1 MTFDIRRAA
10 RVRGKLLL
18 GTALVSTLGMATG
31 AYAAAAAAESGNQL
45 AEVVVTAQKREQ
57 SLQDVPIAVTALTSE
72 TLQTNRITSVSD
84 LSGMAPGVMVRTAAG
99 GSRLPSFSI
108 RGAISYGVVAGSDKQ
123 VSLYLD
129 GVYLASARGT
139 IFELPDVTQI
149 ELLRGPQGTLFGR
162 NATAGA
168 VSITTRDPTGQLG
181 FKQQVTVGN
190 YDQLRVR
197 TSVNLPEMGPFS
209 AYATVVHNY
218 KRGDIKNANAG
229 VVWDRSASPGKG
241 RDVSPKYLGT
251 LKNDAF
257 FGALKFEP
265 NDSFKTVYKF
275 DYDKERNTPEG
286 TGFIGINPNVPGIG
300 QIAAPF
306 AQALIASQPFT
317 VYSAP
322 SGKRPKIVNNGW
334 AIPSTQSTYGH
345 SLTSTFRVNDSLTF
359 KNIAAYRHGFLFT
372 TSPIDGLS
380 SLILTQQALPLGAG
394 LGFRQANVGQ
404 PVNLVV
410 TASEVLSRQW
420 SDELQANYDSKLVTI
435 TAGLVGFHSND
446 RAGLLGIGAS
456 PSLAVVTNGVVLGR
470 QGVSYNRATS
480 LAAYSQVEVHA
491 TSQIDIVG
499 GVRITKDK
507 KDGEFVYNPA
517 AAPTTLATIP
527 FTYRKTKPNFLVG
540 VNYKPDEHLLFY
552 GKYSTAFVSGGS
564 VAQID
569 FLPETVESF
578 EGGFKGDFLENR
590 LRTNL
595 AVYHA
600 TYKHFQTA
608 QSAANFPALPN
619 SAVAGTIIIDQGG
632 PVKAK
637 GFEFEA
643 TALPMHGVTV
653 GGSLGYMD
661 TKFTSVNPV
670 LVAFNLGAYAPA
682 LRSKWTGGLWG
693 QYDSD
698 PLFGDATLRVRMD
711 GTYHS
716 KFNLTQNPTVVIPQ
730 FAGIDHVSASWNVNG
745 RIALRDIGVASG
757 KAEVA
762 IWVKNLTQNKEAT
775 FSGRYLQVF
784 GAANYVPARTFGLD
798 LTYEY

>member
-1 MTFDIRRAA
+1 MTFNSRRTA

-18 GTALVSTLGMATG
+18 GTALVSTLGIATG
-31 AYAAAAAAESGNQL
+31 AYAAAAAESNNQL

-72 TLQTNRITSVSD
+72 ALQTNRITSVSD

-181 FKQQVTVGN
+181 FKQQITVGN
-190 YDQLRVR
+190 YDQFRTR

-209 AYATVVHNY
+209 AYATVVHSY
-218 KRGDIKNANAG
+218 KRGDIKNASAG
-229 VVWDRSASPGKG
+229 VVWDRSTSPGKG
-241 RDVSPKYLGT
+241 RAVSPKYLGT
-251 LKNDAF
+251 LKDDAF

-265 NDSFKTVYKF
+265 NDVFKTVYKF

-286 TGFIGINPNVPGIG
+286 TGFVGINGAAAGLGPGVL
-300 QIAAPF
+300 
-306 AQALIASQPFT
+306 ALFNALAASQPT
-317 VYSAP
+317 PVYMAP
-322 SGKRPKIVNNGW
+322 DGKRPKIVSNGW
-334 AIPSTQSTYGH
+334 AVPSEQTTYGH
-345 SLTSTFRVNDSLTF
+345 SLTSTFVVNDSLTF
-359 KNIAAYRHGFLFT
+359 KNIAAYRHGYLFSA
-372 TSPIDGLS
+372 SPIDGFS
-380 SLILTQQALPLGAG
+380 SLIFTQQAVPFGAFLGLTAA
-394 LGFRQANVGQ
+394 RVGQ
-404 PVNLVV
+404 PINFI
-410 TASEVLSRQW
+410 TTSSEVHSKQW
-420 SDELQANYDSKLVTI
+420 SDELQANYDSKLLTI

-446 RAGLLGIGAS
+446 RFGPLGIAAS
-456 PSLAVVTNGVVLGR
+456 SSLTTVPNGILLGR
-470 QGVSYNRATS
+470 QGVNYNRATS

-491 TSQIDIVG
+491 TEQIDVVG
-499 GVRITKDK
+499 GIRITKDK
-507 KDGEFVYNPA
+507 KDGEFVFNPA
-517 AAPTTLATIP
+517 AAPTTLTTIA
-527 FTYRKTKPNFLVG
+527 FHYRKTKPNFLVG
-540 VNYKPDEHLLFY
+540 LNYKPDEHLLFY

-595 AVYHA
+595 ALYHA

-608 QSAANFPALPN
+608 QGANNFPSLPN
-619 SAVAGTIIIDQGG
+619 SAVAGTIIVDQGG

-661 TKFTSVNPV
+661 TKFSNVNP
-670 LVAFNLGAYAPA
+670 LLIAQSGGDYKPA
-682 LRSKWTGGLWG
+682 LRAKWTGGLSG
-693 QYDSD
+693 QYDSE
-698 PLFGDATLRVRMD
+698 PVFGEATLRARVD
-711 GTYHS
+711 GTFHG
-716 KFNLTQNPTVVIPQ
+716 KFSVAQNPTLKIPA
-730 FAGIDHVSASWNVNG
+730 FAGIENVSASWNVNG
-745 RIALRDIGVASG
+745 RIALRDIAIGGG
-757 KAEVA
+757 KAEA
-762 IWVKNLTQNKEAT
+762 ALWVKNLTQNKEAT
-775 FSGRYLQVF
+775 FTLRTLSIF
-784 GAANYVPARTFGLD
+784 GSANYVPARTFGLD